1 MIETI
6 LLLAVGFY
14 IGWKVNEVIML
25 FTFRRIIEQLDIKPE
40 ALKSLAAK
48 LGIVLPEDDVTATH
62 AGATDGNSEEDLP
75 TLEIRL
81 EQHND
86 VLYAYRK
93 DNDQFLGQGATK
105 ELLIERMGERL
116 NQVRL
121 VIAQEDGA
129 QLVGENTSYAWDTA
143 NKTLADTTKK

>member
-1 MIETI
+1 MIEMI

-14 IGWKVNEVIML
+14 VGWKLNEVIMT

-40 ALKSLAAK
+40 ALKALATK
-48 LGIVLPEDDVTATH
+48 LGIDLPEEDVTASTP
-62 AGATDGNSEEDLP
+62 GSTDGNSEDDMP

-93 DNDQFLGQGATK
+93 DTGQFLGQGATK
-105 ELLIERMGERL
+105 ELLIERMGQDL
-116 NQVRL
+116 QQVRL
-121 VIAQEDGA
+121 LISRDDGA
-129 QLVGENTSYAWDTA
+129 ALVGENTSYAWDTA
-143 NKTLADTTKK
+143 NKTLTDTTKN